1 MSQTLQP
8 MICRACRAPGRSTD
22 VVLDLGPQPAA
33 HQVPHRSDPL
43 PDPTHSLAMWCCA
56 GCGLAQLVR
65 DDTGEQ
71 ETQGTEPLALRE
83 QARRALADLQA
94 ARLLPGTGRVRE
106 FPSPHGGGWIA
117 ELAGLGIDLVPVEDQ
132 PADLV
137 LDSFGLMHEAD
148 QRAAIKRRAAAL
160 SPTGVAVLQFH
171 SLGAI
176 LGQRQWNVLRHGHYA
191 YYSLTALSA
200 LLRQAGLVVVR
211 VLRYGLYG
219 GTDVVVVR
227 HADSGQTDSG
237 QTDFEHSDHGS
248 AGLHPVHPSVADV
261 LAEEAEQGLSDPDR
275 LRVLQQAA
283 RDSATAL
290 SDYLRARA
298 AEGCRVYGYGAASRV
313 PAALYRAGIGPGLLA
328 AVADVAE
335 SKQNLALPG
344 TRIPIISPAELVAAD
359 PDEVLVFLP
368 DLVPELLTSWPQLS
382 GRLIGYDP
390 GENAVG
396 RPDRLVTRF
405 TSSQRW
411 EERLHD
417 LVPGG
422 AHTYARG
429 SDQYPYGMA
438 PVLVRGRGALTWD
451 VDNNCF
457 VEYGIGLRSVTL
469 GHAHPR
475 VDAAVRRALNGGTNF
490 SRPIRDEAELAEAFL
505 AGVPGAETIKFAK
518 NGSDVT
524 TAAVKLARAATGKS
538 LIAICDQAFFS
549 VDDWFITH
557 TPMDSGIAADQRR
570 AGLRFD
576 FNDIDG
582 LTALVLD
589 HRDQLAAVIM
599 QPATATAQP
608 APGYLAAVRA
618 LCDRYGIVLIF
629 DEIITGFRWARGGVQ
644 SLQGVVPDLSCWAKG
659 LANGYP
665 MSALTGRSALMEL
678 GGLRTDRARVF
689 LASTTYGPERVGLA
703 ALAAV
708 LAEYDRPPEADPVVN
723 MAAGGSRLA
732 AGVEQVVS
740 AAGLK
745 HYVGTA
751 GHPAALVFWTL
762 DADRRPSQPMRT
774 VFLRGLLT
782 HGVLGQAFVTSAAHD
797 DALIDHTIDAVRAT
811 LPDYARALEDG
822 PQAVLGGPPVA
833 PSLRRFAD
841 PRRRPSRPVT
851 PNS

>member
-1 MSQTLQP
+1 MSEALEP
-8 MICRACRAPGRSTD
+8 MICRACRAPGRSRD

-33 HQVPHRSDPL
+33 HQVPHPSDPL
-43 PDPTHSLAMWCCA
+43 PDPTYPLAMWCCA
-56 GCGLAQLVR
+56 ACGLAQLVR

-83 QARRALADLQA
+83 QARRVLTDLRAGQ
-94 ARLLPGTGRVRE
+94 LLPETGRVLE

-117 ELAGLGIDLVPVEDQ
+117 ELAGLGIDLVPGDRG

-148 QRAAIKRRAAAL
+148 QRAAIKRRAAVL
-160 SPTGVAVLQFH
+160 SPNGVAVLQFH
-171 SLGAI
+171 SLTAI
-176 LGQRQWNVLRHGHYA
+176 LGRRQWNVLRHGHYA
-191 YYSLTALSA
+191 YYSLTALHA
-200 LLRQAGLVVVR
+200 LVKQAGLVLVR

-219 GTDVVVVR
+219 GTDVVVVQ
-227 HADSGQTDSG
+227 HGDSEPSDS
-237 QTDFEHSDHGS
+237 GS
-248 AGLHPVHPSVADV
+248 AGRHPVHPSVADI
-261 LAEEAEQGLSDPDR
+261 LAEEADQGVGDPDR
-275 LRVLQQAA
+275 LRVLQDAA
-283 RDSATAL
+283 RESASAL
-290 SDYLRARA
+290 SNYLRARG

-335 SKQNLALPG
+335 TKQNLALPG

-368 DLVPELLTSWPQLS
+368 DMVPELLTSWPQLS

-405 TSSQRW
+405 TSSRRW
-411 EERLHD
+411 EERLQN

-475 VDAAVRRALNGGTNF
+475 VDAAVRRALVRGTNF
-490 SRPIRDEAELAEAFL
+490 SRPIRDEAELAESFL
-505 AGVPGAETIKFAK
+505 AGVPGAEMIKFAK

-524 TAAVKLARAATGKS
+524 TAAVKLARAATGRS
-538 LIAICDQAFFS
+538 LVAICDQAFFS
-549 VDDWFITH
+549 VDDWFIAH
-557 TPMDSGIAADQRR
+557 TPMDSGIAEDQRR

-582 LTALVLD
+582 LTALLVENGD
-589 HRDQLAAVIM
+589 RLAAVIM
-599 QPATATAQP
+599 QPATATEQP
-608 APGYLAAVRA
+608 RPGYLAEVRA

-659 LANGYP
+659 MANGYP

-708 LAEYDRPPEADPVVN
+708 LAEYDRPPEADPVVS

-762 DADRRPSQPMRT
+762 DADRQQSQPMRT
-774 VFLRGLLT
+774 IFLRGLLT

-797 DALIDHTIDAVRAT
+797 DALIDHTIEAVRAS

-822 PQAVLGGPPVA
+822 PQAVLAGPPVA

-851 PNS
+851 LNS